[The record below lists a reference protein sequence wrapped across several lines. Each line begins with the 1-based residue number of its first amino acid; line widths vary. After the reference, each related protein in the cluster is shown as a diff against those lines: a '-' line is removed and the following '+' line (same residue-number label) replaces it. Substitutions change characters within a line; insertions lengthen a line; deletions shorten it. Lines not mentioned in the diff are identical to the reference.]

1 MPFIGYLSLVKG
13 INILHIDHMKT
24 PSERIFDRLKEMGMK
39 PTTASKLANLDPSY
53 LRELAKNPQRQ
64 PRSVSAE
71 KLAKVLGRSAQWI
84 LFGIEDVDEEEMEGH
99 FTIDPKILEEALEQT
114 KKVIVFTNSKPSKE
128 DECKMIAFHYEEIF
142 RKLNNLAPLEVK
154 APSEPDD
161 EPSPE

>member
-1 MPFIGYLSLVKG
+1 
-13 INILHIDHMKT
+13 MKT

-53 LRELAKNPQRQ
+53 LRELAKNPYRQ

-71 KLAKVLGRSAQWI
+71 KLATVLGKSAQWI
-84 LFGIEDVDEEEMEGH
+84 LFGIEDVDEEEIERN

-114 KKVIVFTNSKPSKE
+114 MKVIVFTNSKPSKE

-142 RKLNNLAPLEVK
+142 RKQNNLAPLEVRIL
-154 APSEPDD
+154 PGSEEDPFAK
-161 EPSPE
+161 